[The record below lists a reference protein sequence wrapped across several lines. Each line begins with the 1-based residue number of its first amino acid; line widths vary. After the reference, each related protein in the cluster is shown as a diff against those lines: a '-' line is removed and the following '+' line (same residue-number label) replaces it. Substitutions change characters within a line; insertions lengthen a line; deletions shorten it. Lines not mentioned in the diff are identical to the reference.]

1 MMTIRN
7 TFVRAGVDVMLYL
20 ILILLLQILFSSAAM
35 LVGKYVEMGPGV
47 SMAAS
52 SALSAVATIWL
63 FAYRRW
69 SPYSRRYLAGRP
81 WTVLPWV
88 VLLAFGSIAPSEWM
102 LEQLELDMPADT
114 LRLLEQVMVT
124 QRTV

>member
-20 ILILLLQILFSSAAM
+20 ILFLLLQILFSSAAM
-35 LVGKYVEMGPGV
+35 LVGKFVEMGPGV

-81 WTVLPWV
+81 WAVLLWV

-102 LEQLELDMPADT
+102 LEQL
-114 LRLLEQVMVT
+114 
-124 QRTV
+124 